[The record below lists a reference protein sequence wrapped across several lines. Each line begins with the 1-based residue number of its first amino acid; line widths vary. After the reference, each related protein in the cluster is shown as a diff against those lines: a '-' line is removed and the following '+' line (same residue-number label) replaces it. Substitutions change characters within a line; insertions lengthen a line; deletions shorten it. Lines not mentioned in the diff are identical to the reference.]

1 MRLTIWSGLTSDS
14 ELTNGGIKMENL
26 VGSVDCSNLYTAI
39 KNLSTTCKSIT
50 QVSTNNFAK
59 SLTKVLR
66 TLPTSVEPSKSVV
79 NHLPYYKVICSV

>member
-39 KNLSTTCKSIT
+39 KDLSNTCKSVAHI
-50 QVSTNNFAK
+50 STNNFAQ

-66 TLPTSVEPSKSVV
+66 TLPTSVEPSKSLV
-79 NHLPYYKVICSV
+79 NSLPYYKVIYSV